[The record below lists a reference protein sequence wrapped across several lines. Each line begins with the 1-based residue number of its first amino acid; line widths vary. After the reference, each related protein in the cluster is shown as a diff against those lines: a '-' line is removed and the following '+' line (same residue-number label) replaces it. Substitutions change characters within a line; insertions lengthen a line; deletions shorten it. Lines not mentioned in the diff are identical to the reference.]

1 MAEQLGR
8 KQIQHYA
15 RLGAEARLAA
25 LELEREAILR
35 SFPDLAR
42 RRNARGAAAGT
53 ESGGGGRRG
62 RRKSHM
68 SAAARKA
75 VSVRMK
81 KYWASRR
88 KAKAAAKNA

>member
-8 KQIQHYA
+8 KEIQHYS

-35 SFPDLAR
+35 SFPDLAG
-42 RRNARGAAAGT
+42 RRNARGASAGARA
-53 ESGGGGRRG
+53 GRA
-62 RRKSHM
+62 RRRPSHM

>member
-1 MAEQLGR
+1 MAERFASKDLQR
-8 KQIQHYA
+8 FA
-15 RLGAEARLAA
+15 RLGAEARLSE
-25 LELEREAILR
+25 LELERAAILR

-42 RRNARGAAAGT
+42 RGT
-53 ESGGGGRRG
+53 RTGGGGGGATRR
-62 RRKSHM
+62 RSNM

-88 KAKAAAKNA
+88 KAKAAAKNT

>member
-1 MAEQLGR
+1 MAERFASKELQR
-8 KQIQHYA
+8 FA
-15 RLGAEARLAA
+15 RLGAEARLSE
-25 LELEREAILR
+25 LELERAAILR

-42 RRNARGAAAGT
+42 RGTRGGSSAAAP
-53 ESGGGGRRG
+53 RR
-62 RRKSHM
+62 RSNM

-88 KAKAAAKNA
+88 KAKAAAKNAGKST

>member
-1 MAEQLGR
+1 MAERFASKDLQR
-8 KQIQHYA
+8 FA
-15 RLGAEARLAA
+15 RLGAEARLSE
-25 LELEREAILR
+25 LELERAAILR

-42 RRNARGAAAGT
+42 RGTRGGASGAAP
-53 ESGGGGRRG
+53 RR
-62 RRKSHM
+62 SNM

-88 KAKAAAKNA
+88 KAKAAAAKNSGKSS

>member
-1 MAEQLGR
+1 MAERFASKDLQR
-8 KQIQHYA
+8 FA
-15 RLGAEARLAA
+15 RLGAEARLSE
-25 LELEREAILR
+25 LELERAAILR

-42 RRNARGAAAGT
+42 RGT
-53 ESGGGGRRG
+53 RTAGGGGAPRR
-62 RRKSHM
+62 SNM

-88 KAKAAAKNA
+88 KAKAAAKNTGKSS